1 MQLSEDILFWA
12 FRYALGRKTYASNN
26 VADEVLAE
34 FGLQVGRPLLPM
46 LAHASEIHP
55 ATRDKM
61 AKEIREAIASDTMN
75 MVGGE
80 WYRVLGRLNELD
92 AFDEM
97 EH

>member
-26 VADEVLAE
+26 VADEVLA
-34 FGLQVGRPLLPM
+34 
-46 LAHASEIHP
+46 HASEIHP

-61 AKEIREAIASDTMN
+61 AKEIREAIARDTMN

-92 AFDEM
+92 AFDDM